1 MGVAVITIDIPGR
14 AVLEIEHVLLDYN
27 GTIAADG
34 ALTPGVAELI
44 TSLTQCVHV
53 EVLTAETYGTVQ
65 TQCGPL
71 VVEVVTFPRA
81 GAAAFKQAYAQK
93 LEGQIAC
100 LGNGYNDVEMFD
112 ESDLRIAVLD
122 TEGTYAGLLAHA
134 DILARSAAEALALL
148 LNTDRIRATLRT

>member
-44 TSLTQCVHV
+44 TSLTQC
-53 EVLTAETYGTVQ
+53 
-65 TQCGPL
+65 GPL
-71 VVEVVTFPRA
+71 GVEVVTFPRA